1 MENTSI
7 LVIGTHPEILQTV
20 LRLINNN
27 PLWKATGTTSPEEAK
42 DIFLKNSFDLVLI
55 GAGIDKDT
63 DEALRTFF
71 RQNNDKIAI
80 AQHYGGGSGLLYTEI
95 AQAIH
100 QK

>member
-42 DIFLKNSFDLVLI
+42 DIFLKKNSF
-55 GAGIDKDT
+55 
-63 DEALRTFF
+63 
-71 RQNNDKIAI
+71 
-80 AQHYGGGSGLLYTEI
+80 
-95 AQAIH
+95 
-100 QK
+100 